1 MVKRTLVTLIFM
13 FSLVGC
19 AAYEYGYDS
28 ASYEGKL
35 VNLESDWGQKRL
47 NQITGF
53 DTTAMNLISLGYS
66 PAYLYEVTDDNYYF
80 ISESASYHLERPL
93 LDTDSNIK
101 KIETLPLFI
110 LSEFERYGISLPASK
125 LEGSATRTVIH
136 TPKSQ
141 KTPRNIISELAL
153 QTQKSKILSASE
165 LFELRNKAVIKLVA
179 AKFSSNGDV
188 DVNSIATGSGVMI
201 TEKLLVTNYHV
212 IEGRDVYVS
221 LSSSIS
227 GDDANWYLYKF
238 DKALDLALMTTDANH
253 NFVDSFQK
261 ISQLKVG
268 QKVYAIGSPKGLKNT
283 LSEGLI
289 SGKRID
295 DGESVI
301 QTTASITFGSSGGG
315 LFSDTGEL
323 IGITSSGLDGGANL
337 NFAIP
342 MDSVFKVYK
351 Q

>member
-1 MVKRTLVTLIFM
+1 M
-13 FSLVGC
+13 
-19 AAYEYGYDS
+19 
-28 ASYEGKL
+28 
-35 VNLESDWGQKRL
+35 
-47 NQITGF
+47 
-53 DTTAMNLISLGYS
+53 
-66 PAYLYEVTDDNYYF
+66 
-80 ISESASYHLERPL
+80 
-93 LDTDSNIK
+93 
-101 KIETLPLFI
+101 
-110 LSEFERYGISLPASK
+110 
-125 LEGSATRTVIH
+125 
-136 TPKSQ
+136 
-141 KTPRNIISELAL
+141 
-153 QTQKSKILSASE
+153 SASE

-179 AKFSSNGDV
+179 AKLSSNGDV
-188 DVNSIATGSGVMI
+188 DVNSIVTGSGVLI
-201 TEKLLVTNYHV
+201 SEKLLVTNYHV
-212 IEGRDVYVS
+212 LEGRDVYVS

-227 GDDANWYLYKF
+227 GDDANWRLYKF

-261 ISQLKVG
+261 ISRLKVG

-342 MDSVFKVYK
+342 MDSVLKVYK